1 MFVDSPP
8 RYSQPTR
15 YLSGVDQHRRG
26 GARLSAITRY
36 KYQERWGWAIIFG
49 RILVG
54 FLDEHAPTFRPYDLL
69 AFPCFRRDDSRAMNA
84 PATTTVEFDSEL
96 LTRMRERA
104 PGKNDREL
112 LERAARIQLGFETIR
127 RVQERNAVAGVDDD

>member
-1 MFVDSPP
+1 
-8 RYSQPTR
+8 
-15 YLSGVDQHRRG
+15 
-26 GARLSAITRY
+26 
-36 KYQERWGWAIIFG
+36 
-49 RILVG
+49 
-54 FLDEHAPTFRPYDLL
+54 
-69 AFPCFRRDDSRAMNA
+69 MNA

-127 RVQERNAVAGVDDD
+127 RVQERNAVAGVDDDEVMVESVRAVRESRRARARRAAS

>member
-1 MFVDSPP
+1 
-8 RYSQPTR
+8 
-15 YLSGVDQHRRG
+15 
-26 GARLSAITRY
+26 
-36 KYQERWGWAIIFG
+36 
-49 RILVG
+49 
-54 FLDEHAPTFRPYDLL
+54 
-69 AFPCFRRDDSRAMNA
+69 MNA

-127 RVQERNAVAGVDDD
+127 RVQGRNAVAGVDDDEVMVESVRAVRESRRARARRAAS